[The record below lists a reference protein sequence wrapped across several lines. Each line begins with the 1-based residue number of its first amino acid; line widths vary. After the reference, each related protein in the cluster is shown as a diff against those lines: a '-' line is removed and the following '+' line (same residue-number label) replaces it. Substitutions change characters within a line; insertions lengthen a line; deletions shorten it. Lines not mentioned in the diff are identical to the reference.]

1 MVTLLDYLKIYMYMI
16 WPFCVIVYIIF
27 ILIIILIL
35 VNGSK
40 NSKNYVVG
48 CKIFIV
54 VGVTV
59 DVGVFVDVLVEVG
72 VCVGVTP
79 FDLP

>member
-48 CKIFIV
+48 YKIFVV
-54 VGVTV
+54 VGVAV
-59 DVGVFVDVLVEVG
+59 VVGVLVEVG
-72 VCVGVTP
+72 VCVTT